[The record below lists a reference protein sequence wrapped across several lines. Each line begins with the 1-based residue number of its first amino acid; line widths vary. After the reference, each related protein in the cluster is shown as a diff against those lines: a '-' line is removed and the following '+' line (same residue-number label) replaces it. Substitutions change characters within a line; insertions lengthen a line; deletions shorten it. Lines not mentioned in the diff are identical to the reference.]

1 MAGPAR
7 LTAGRGRPR
16 AGPGRLR
23 AEPGRPKAGQDQ
35 LAGEF
40 EALRPHLT
48 SVAYSMLGSVAEAQ
62 DAVQES
68 WLRLRRSDARAID
81 DLRAWLTTVVARIC
95 LDMLRARQARREDQ
109 AGMRFP
115 EPVFTETGADGPEQ
129 RAVIAEAV
137 GLALLVVLENLTP
150 LERLAFV
157 LHDIFSTPFED
168 IGTISGRSAGAARQ
182 LASRARRRVRA
193 APRPDADLPAQR
205 QVADAFLAAAR
216 DGDFDRL
223 LQVLAPDVV
232 FWFDPGPGPAAL
244 HEIVGARAV
253 AREILR
259 TAPRFLPHAL
269 SIIVNGAPGV
279 LHGTIA
285 EPLCVLGCTVARGR
299 IAGLHLVADR
309 AKLHPPA
316 TVRN

>member
-1 MAGPAR
+1 MTGPVRLVAGP
-7 LTAGRGRPR
+7 
-16 AGPGRLR
+16 
-23 AEPGRPKAGQDQ
+23 ES
-35 LAGEF
+35 LAGNF

-48 SVAYSMLGSVAEAQ
+48 SVAYSMLGSVTEAQ

-68 WLRLRRSDARAID
+68 WIRLGRSDATAID

-95 LDMLRARQARREDQ
+95 LDMLKARQARREDQ
-109 AGMRFP
+109 IGMRFP
-115 EPVFTETGADGPEQ
+115 EPVFAGMAADGPEQ
-129 RAVIAEAV
+129 QAVVTEAV

-157 LHDIFSTPFED
+157 LHDIFGAPFED
-168 IGTISGRSAGAARQ
+168 IGKIIGRTAEAARQ

-193 APRPDADLPAQR
+193 APRPDADLSAQR
-205 QVADAFLAAAR
+205 HVVDAFLTAAR
-216 DGDFDRL
+216 EGDFDRL

-232 FWFDPGPGPAAL
+232 LWFDSGPGPTAL

-269 SIIVNGAPGV
+269 SIMVNGAPGV

-285 EPLCVLGCTVARGR
+285 EPLCVLGCTVAHGR
-299 IAGLHLVADR
+299 IAELHLVADQ
-309 AKLHPPA
+309 AKLHPPITSLA
-316 TVRN
+316 G